1 MAATCGLR
9 SPRPRPALTCAAAR
23 QPAAPKARSR
33 DAAQHGGPDF
43 SICAGWPETPPRRSD
58 VTSSA
63 TSAPLPTAPRFLPES
78 PGPGH
83 LDTCIHHRSQPL
95 DSEASLWRMSGAG
108 SAALQG
114 MAPGTRVELLSQADG
129 VVDLSQLRPQVQALK
144 LGERRPV
151 FMLRFLNLKRVLAGT
166 VPSACVVLLTL
177 ALNRR
182 CTWFQGHSKCNLR
195 YIFFGPFL

>member
-1 MAATCGLR
+1 MAVVSALR
-9 SPRPRPALTCAAAR
+9 EITLCLGDPGIEPASLESPALAGRFFTTSAIWGSLDKWQTGSIACAALNRWCCCSR
-23 QPAAPKARSR
+23 QW
-33 DAAQHGGPDF
+33 
-43 SICAGWPETPPRRSD
+43 IE
-58 VTSSA
+58 
-63 TSAPLPTAPRFLPES
+63 E
-78 PGPGH
+78 
-83 LDTCIHHRSQPL
+83 
-95 DSEASLWRMSGAG
+95 DSEASMNRRAWTPCDQFV
-108 SAALQG
+108 QG